1 MQRIMYRVE
10 IFCVDDELSHDILC
24 TDDFQEATSFF
35 ETLVKIDLPVALRAD
50 VWYEDDPVSDEKP
63 F

>member
-10 IFCVDDELSHDILC
+10 IFCVDDESSHDILF
-24 TDDFQEATSFF
+24 TDDLQEATSFF
-35 ETLVKIDLPVALRAD
+35 EKLVKIDLPVALRAY
-50 VWYEDDPVSDEKP
+50 VWYEDDPVSDEMP